1 MSWLRKA
8 VDPRSTLGTGLV
20 PLLVL
25 PALFAA
31 AVGVSGTFLE
41 PDASSYTGGIALFPS
56 PLGTVIGTVGGYVG
70 LVVVNVLAT
79 FAIGV
84 LVGVIARHV
93 GSNPVVAQALMLAI
107 APSGWFREWGM
118 DAPGAAL
125 LVGAA
130 LAHVRGRA
138 AWTVTLVVLASLVH
152 LAALPLGLGA
162 LALQCVTG
170 RGVTG
175 RRVSLRGALAAA
187 AVGGL
192 GLALMLG
199 TGYRAGL
206 AVVEDPGAV
215 IEGVREV
222 FSACWPLLL
231 LLPFAA
237 PARGSRGL
245 VVGSLLGA
253 VVAGAIPAA
262 VGQVGIVRYAVP
274 CVFLAMATLEVREGL
289 PFSRLTRQRAAG
301 GRSEAESPREPGP
314 ASA

>member
-41 PDASSYTGGIALFPS
+41 PDASTYTGGIGLFPS
-56 PLGTVIGTVGGYVG
+56 PLGTLIGTLGGYVG
-70 LVVVNVLAT
+70 LVVVNVLST

-84 LVGVIARHV
+84 LVGLVSRHV
-93 GSNPVVAQALMLAI
+93 GSNPVVTQALMLAI

-125 LVGAA
+125 LVAAA

-138 AWTVTLVVLASLVH
+138 VWTVALVVLASLVH

-162 LALQCVTG
+162 LVIHSVTG
-170 RGVTG
+170 K
-175 RRVSLRGALAAA
+175 RVSLRGALAAA
-187 AVGGL
+187 AVAGL
-192 GLALMLG
+192 GLALLLS

-206 AVVEDPGAV
+206 AVVDDPGALL
-215 IEGVREV
+215 EGAREV
-222 FSACWPLLL
+222 VTACWPLLL

-262 VGQVGIVRYAVP
+262 VGQTGIVRYAVP
-274 CVFLAMATLEVREGL
+274 CVFLAMATLRVRESL
-289 PFSRLTRQRAAG
+289 PLARFARQRAAG
-301 GRSEAESPREPGP
+301 GHSEPEPARGP
-314 ASA
+314 GAVSV